1 MFLKHARRFSSVTK
15 YCVMIEWLVSKGE
28 KYPNLLSGVSWGDG
42 CEAVSRMRRET
53 QILRWKELGE
63 PYPSGL
69 KTPIIE
75 KESHASGMWLP
86 VRTRGNNWEFDVSLP
101 RKISVNLQWSHKTT
115 HKG

>member
-1 MFLKHARRFSSVTK
+1 MPGGWEVVLRV
-15 YCVMIEWLVSKGE
+15 
-28 KYPNLLSGVSWGDG
+28 
-42 CEAVSRMRRET
+42 RRET

-75 KESHASGMWLP
+75 KESHASGTWLT

-101 RKISVNLQWSHKTT
+101 WKTSVNLQWSHKTT

>member
-1 MFLKHARRFSSVTK
+1 MWKLAFRG
-15 YCVMIEWLVSKGE
+15 IPGGW
-28 KYPNLLSGVSWGDG
+28 
-42 CEAVSRMRRET
+42 EAVLKMRRET

-75 KESHASGMWLP
+75 KESHASGTWLT

-101 RKISVNLQWSHKTT
+101 RKISVNPQWSHKTT

>member
-1 MFLKHARRFSSVTK
+1 
-15 YCVMIEWLVSKGE
+15 
-28 KYPNLLSGVSWGDG
+28 
-42 CEAVSRMRRET
+42 MRRET
-53 QILRWKELGE
+53 QILRWKGWGE
-63 PYPSGL
+63 TYPIGL

-101 RKISVNLQWSHKTT
+101 RKISVNPLGPRKTT